1 MYIWNITKNKNIG
14 ILKKIC
20 ENSNIIGKCNFSIS
34 KNICYINNIYIDKQ
48 YRNNYI
54 GSTLLRKVEEY
65 SKQNNI
71 NKINMIIHKEFFEK
85 TEEFYI
91 KNGYKKSNINN
102 YNTYD
107 DGLKTYYLSKYS
119 KKI

>member
-1 MYIWNITKNKNIG
+1 LVNV
-14 ILKKIC
+14 ILVFQKIFV
-20 ENSNIIGKCNFSIS
+20 ILI
-34 KNICYINNIYIDKQ
+34 IYIDKQ

-102 YNTYD
+102 YNIYD
-107 DGLKTYYLSKYS
+107 YGLKTYYLSKYS